1 MKNNKFLG
9 FSLAEMLIALAIVAI
24 IAAITVPNI
33 IASYQRQTFLTMLQK
48 NYRELKDNLLILQS
62 ENYNKTFYQ
71 SLLSL
76 QGRSV
81 ANTAGKFFIGDT
93 NNDPY
98 YNIIKDCET
107 TAQPCFAASYS
118 NITGNTTQAFSC
130 NNGYNVIL
138 KSGTAMCIVPA
149 DGGQP
154 AKVHIDVN
162 GQDNP
167 NIGGRDMFTFYIY
180 DDYSIDDKDITPDK
194 IKNDTAETARNDL
207 FTASCLSSTIGE
219 GCFGKILNDNWK
231 MNY

>member
-9 FSLAEMLIALAIVAI
+9 FSLSEALIALTIVGV
-24 IAAITVPNI
+24 IAAITIPNVV
-33 IASYQRQTFLTMLQK
+33 ASYQKQTMLTLLQK
-48 NYRELKDNLLILQS
+48 TYHELNENLTILHT
-62 ENYNKTFYQ
+62 EAYNKTFYQ

-76 QGRSV
+76 QGRTV

-118 NITGNTTQAFSC
+118 NINGNTTQAFSC

-138 KSGTAMCIVPA
+138 KSGTAMCIIPA